1 MYLITS
7 LTMVSN
13 ITWNVVNKSDRRR
26 SGKWV
31 ATAVKGFTLFISNE
45 DVNDIIKIIKWLEDS
60 GLLID
65 GVTKT
70 VKGEIKKKQEGGC
83 LDACWAPFDT
93 LLVQLVASS
102 VVKGI
107 SRRGDRRAWG
117 G

>member
-13 ITWNVVNKSDRRR
+13 ITWNVVNKFDRRR

-70 VKGEIKKKQEGGC
+70 VKGEIKKKTRRWVSWCLLSTFRYFISTISGLFGGKRYK
-83 LDACWAPFDT
+83 
-93 LLVQLVASS
+93 SKRS
-102 VVKGI
+102 
-107 SRRGDRRAWG
+107 
-117 G
+117 